1 MSHAFVALQLR
12 VRSFYLPPRMV
23 LAAGLL
29 GYGLN
34 TREEEPAQCVIAF
47 PLVDVDETITF
58 DRFRFRACSDLDTCA
73 RVLWTNN
80 THAKAPTI
88 DLRLTP
94 QLKQPQH

>member
-34 TREEEPAQCVIAF
+34 TREEEPVQCVTAF
-47 PLVDVDETITF
+47 SLVDETITF

-80 THAKAPTI
+80 IHAKAPTI

-94 QLKQPQH
+94 QLKQPQN